1 MNMVY
6 HGVVVWVWQGYY
18 YNVLKKA
25 KGDLYIWLLVLEPA
39 FRFESPEGKFKKNVV
54 KILSS
59 LFGGA
64 FMKIREGFCKCSFF
78 VSIEIYF

>member
-25 KGDLYIWLLVLEPA
+25 KGDLYIWLLVQELA
-39 FRFESPEGKFKKNVV
+39 FRFESPEGKFKKT
-54 KILSS
+54 
-59 LFGGA
+59 
-64 FMKIREGFCKCSFF
+64 
-78 VSIEIYF
+78 

>member
-25 KGDLYIWLLVLEPA
+25 KGGVI
-39 FRFESPEGKFKKNVV
+39 KK
-54 KILSS
+54 
-59 LFGGA
+59 
-64 FMKIREGFCKCSFF
+64 
-78 VSIEIYF
+78 

>member
-25 KGDLYIWLLVLEPA
+25 KR
-39 FRFESPEGKFKKNVV
+39 RFIYMAPCS
-54 KILSS
+54 
-59 LFGGA
+59 GA
-64 FMKIREGFCKCSFF
+64 GFP
-78 VSIEIYF
+78 V